1 MKTLPATVIAA
12 LLLPA
17 WAAAQKPASAADQ
30 NLDFDFPNL
39 AALAKHKAEVDL
51 DGSTLAQ
58 LTGGNKENADVFSGI
73 KGVHVRNYEF
83 AEEGAYP
90 KSALDPLRRQVAANP
105 AWSRIVNVQEEKEST
120 QIYILKAAGGEPGGL
135 LVISAEAKEITVV
148 EILGT
153 VELGRLQEVVQS
165 SISYDLKAAAGDV
178 NKQPKP

>member
-1 MKTLPATVIAA
+1 MKTLTATVIAA

-17 WAAAQKPASAADQ
+17 WAAAQKPASADQ
-30 NLDFDFPNL
+30 KLDFDFPNL

-58 LTGGNKENADVFSGI
+58 LSGGNKENAGVFSGL

-90 KSALDPLRRQVAANP
+90 KSALDPLRRQVAASP

-120 QIYILKAAGGEPGGL
+120 QIYILKGAGGEPGGL